1 MRREAGK
8 ELVPKPAQTQT
19 LNEIEGNEREQ
30 GGELVLQAQPP
41 SVTAVVAAA
50 QAELVLAPGAVPAF
64 AVVVA
69 VAAAS
74 AIAAAASPAASVAA
88 SSLRADPPE

>member
-50 QAELVLAPGAVPAF
+50 RAELVPAPGAVPAF
-64 AVVVA
+64 VVVA

-74 AIAAAASPAASVAA
+74 AIAAAASLAASVAA